1 LDNLLQ
7 ITASARRPRRR
18 PGELNSFFFLDW
30 GIPEPRQQLENRLN
44 SAKIKLGLHPTTGAD
59 ACQLF
64 LI

>member
-7 ITASARRPRRR
+7 ITASARRR